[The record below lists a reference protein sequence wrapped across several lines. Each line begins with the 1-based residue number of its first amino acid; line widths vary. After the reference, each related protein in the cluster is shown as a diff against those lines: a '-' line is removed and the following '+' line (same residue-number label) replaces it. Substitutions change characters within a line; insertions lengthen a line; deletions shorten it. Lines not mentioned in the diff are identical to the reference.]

1 MAFDDFKLGRLFPTR
16 EGVAIGTGPER
27 VMLEATDGADNIKKR
42 FQNNPDGSVTML
54 QTRNGWPVFTTIP
67 GIPVVAVQCSIE
79 MDSGIVDMIDL
90 TPASPGLLASGLVY
104 QTNYVSSYVAAKTT
118 SIGSGKLIDP
128 NLEGTVVGDGA
139 VAKAYAD
146 TFLTAT
152 AYTDRK
158 IISAKIPSSLFTGRM
173 RLYVQSLYGGNL
185 PALVL
190 SDPSGGAG
198 RPVLGINTSAR
209 EFASLPAV
217 NIGSGSGLFF
227 DATTMR
233 HYLIQLTTDTAY
245 ITPLVGT
252 TCAEKYRT
260 TLLAA
265 GLSADDQERIESYIL
280 SQSFPDTAATQIVSF
295 TSTPNEAFGYSWHF
309 NWDGDKCDI
318 VDVQEV
324 YIPSDS
330 CYGFTT
336 THYRL
341 TFSQTAGVFF
351 VARSIVSGPS
361 TWSVPKHTNVI
372 AYPDWLSKALIKA
385 GNTPSVILSGSR
397 SGRVYCFYKKND
409 LQVVSVNTNLYG
421 TSDTRVSSPAH
432 FGGTYYPSVTG
443 FLIEEED
450 GETVAKHNNGGTSC
464 FFSAEGQTVGGYSD
478 TSTKTT
484 ETWTWWQRM
493 TVTEATGAGY
503 NEDNVNGSLL
513 VGQTITFKDGTPNAA
528 YTVDGVGRIVPGV
541 VTWPD
546 SETITGANPGINFYS
561 ANRFFYYTFW
571 EVEASSLSE
580 SRSSK
585 TLTVIPFLDAEA
597 AYLSDQNL
605 TTESGTKTTGRK
617 TGVHIWGET
626 DVSVIYSGTP
636 GYVHYGHYNPLDTTN
651 SGGLYEYAA
660 GVPGPY
666 SSSVTT
672 GDKKLVSSNG
682 VFPVATMPSEGT
694 FYSTASS
701 VAQLYP
707 TYSSANGAV
716 KAPDNGVASGSATFP
731 TISTFVGWA

>member
-1 MAFDDFKLGRLFPTR
+1 MAFYDFKLGNLFPTR

-27 VMLEATDGADNIKKR
+27 VMLEAVGGAGNIKKR

-79 MDSGIVDMIDL
+79 MDSGVVDMIDL

-128 NLEGTVVGDGA
+128 NLEGTVVADGA

-146 TFLTAT
+146 TFLTST
-152 AYTDRK
+152 PYTDRK
-158 IISAKIPSSLFTGRM
+158 SISTKIPSSLFTGRM

-209 EFASLPAV
+209 EYVSLPAV
-217 NIGSGSGLFF
+217 NVGSGSGIFF
-227 DATTMR
+227 DAVTMR

-265 GLSADDQERIESYIL
+265 GLPADDQERIESYIL
-280 SQSFPDTAATQIVSF
+280 SQSFPDTAATQTISF
-295 TSTPNEAFGYSWHF
+295 TSTPNEALGYSWHF

-324 YIPSDS
+324 YIPSGS

-341 TFSQTAGVFF
+341 TFSQTAGVFSA
-351 VARSIVSGPS
+351 ARSIVSGPS

-372 AYPDWLSKALIKA
+372 AYPDWASKVLIKA
-385 GNTPSVILSGSR
+385 GNTPSVILSGAH
-397 SGRVYCFYKKND
+397 SGLVYCFYKKND

-421 TSDTRVSSPAH
+421 TVDTRVSSPAH
-432 FGGTYYPSVTG
+432 FGGTYYPYSTG

-450 GETVAKHNNGGTSC
+450 GETVARHNLGGTSC
-464 FFSAEGQTVGGYSD
+464 FFAAEGQTVGGYSD

-484 ETWTWWQRM
+484 ETWEWWKRM
-493 TVTEATGAGY
+493 TVTETTGAGY
-503 NEDNVNGSLL
+503 DSDNINGS
-513 VGQTITFKDGTPNAA
+513 VSPAATTYFDDGVPNVTF
-528 YTVDGVGRIVPGV
+528 TVDGIGRITPGTTSYPGAAA
-541 VTWPD
+541 VTGPD
-546 SETITGANPGINFYS
+546 FLTATRYFFYS
-561 ANRFFYYTFW
+561 LWKKEYT
-571 EVEASSLSE
+571 STTE
-580 SRSSK
+580 SRSAK
-585 TLTVIPFLDAEA
+585 TLTVIPFMDAEA
-597 AYLSDQNL
+597 VYLSEQIL
-605 TTESGTKTTGRK
+605 SAEEGTKTTGEIV
-617 TGVHIWGET
+617 GLHI
-626 DVSVIYSGTP
+626 
-636 GYVHYGHYNPLDTTN
+636 YGHTSLSVTYPGGSGYEYYGDFTPLRSTAGA
-651 SGGLYEYAA
+651 SGYYGYAA
-660 GVPGPY
+660 GVPAPY

-672 GDKKLVSSNG
+672 GDKNLVSSNG